1 MTSRFEILNNGHRAM
16 TPLAHWYAIIDND
29 VILDIQNKVIHE
41 ILHNRSCLIKWAPM
55 HEQVTMFQKL
65 LSHIFEQ
72 YANVQDDG
80 YISDEDIEE
89 YLETF
94 MPRPRIIPT
103 DVQGPVQPQQPE
115 VAQVQPHRN
124 TEQRLEQGLH
134 QIRRVLFP
142 SEIEP
147 EDEPMPLDGINLNDE
162 SVYIPNDSP
171 EWLDEPSPD
180 RHLCIHDE
188 HQDRCEHFRAP
199 PHLDPTVTYDNPSG
213 FMSLQDLEDMNIL
226 ADIESSVVMMSFQTS
241 SNEHL

>member
-1 MTSRFEILNNGHRAM
+1 MTSRFEIWNNVHRAM

-41 ILHNRSCLIKWAPM
+41 ILYDRSCLIKWAPM
-55 HEQVTMFQKL
+55 HEQVTVLQKL

-72 YANVQDDG
+72 YADVQDDS

-89 YLETF
+89 YPETF
-94 MPRPRIIPT
+94 MPRPCIMPM

-115 VAQVQPHRN
+115 VAQVQPHCN
-124 TEQRLEQGLH
+124 TEQRLEQGLR

-147 EDEPMPLDGINLNDE
+147 EDEPMPLDSINLNDK

-171 EWLDEPSPD
+171 EWLNEPSPD

-188 HQDRCEHFRAP
+188 HQDGCEHFRAP
-199 PHLDPTVTYDNPSG
+199 PHPNHTVTYNNPSG

-226 ADIESSVVMMSFQTS
+226 ADIEFSSDD
-241 SNEHL
+241 ELPDLI